1 MHFLPNERV
10 ALFIDGA
17 NLYSASRN
25 LGFDVDYRNLLEFF
39 RKKTHV
45 VRAYY
50 YSAVLETEE
59 YSPLKPLTD
68 WLAYNGY
75 TLVTKPAKE
84 FTDSAGRRR
93 VKGNMDI
100 EVAVDMLELAPRID
114 HAVLF
119 SGDSD
124 FRRLVDAVQRKGVR
138 VSVVSSIRTSPP
150 MVADELRRQADQFVE
165 LADIA
170 PEFTRRQTEPRTR
183 RRRRCGRPPP
193 TRSRNR
199 TTRHERSAVPPHA
212 LSPDAPARDCPL
224 CPRLV
229 AYRHGEPRRQPG
241 LVQRAGAE
249 LRAADG
255 AAARGRHGARGP
267 RRQPHRPAVHRRP
280 RRRAAIRNVAALRA
294 SLRASIAADPEDG
307 LALHDCRI
315 VNAVRCVPPANLPEP
330 LKSEPATGS
339 SPPSSQ
345 AMRQLRAVLALG
357 VLAHAAVLRACGIP
371 PTRIRF
377 RHGEHARAAGRPVA
391 GRQLPCVALQHEHRP
406 ADGSHVPERR
416 RSHHGAAGVTA

>member
-1 MHFLPNERV
+1 MHFLPTERT

-45 VRAYY
+45 IRAYY

-84 FTDSAGRRR
+84 FTDSLGRRR

-124 FRRLVDAVQRKGVR
+124 FRRLVEAMQRRGVR
-138 VSVVSSIRTSPP
+138 VS
-150 MVADELRRQADQFVE
+150 DELRRQADQFLE

-170 PEFTRRQTEPRTR
+170 PEFTRRQTE
-183 RRRRCGRPPP
+183 
-193 TRSRNR
+193 
-199 TTRHERSAVPPHA
+199 
-212 LSPDAPARDCPL
+212 L
-224 CPRLV
+224 
-229 AYRHGEPRRQPG
+229 
-241 LVQRAGAE
+241 
-249 LRAADG
+249 
-255 AAARGRHGARGP
+255 
-267 RRQPHRPAVHRRP
+267 RP
-280 RRRAAIRNVAALRA
+280 RPVTPLRHTPA
-294 SLRASIAADPEDG
+294 EPFADPTD
-307 LALHDCRI
+307 
-315 VNAVRCVPPANLPEP
+315 
-330 LKSEPATGS
+330 
-339 SPPSSQ
+339 
-345 AMRQLRAVLALG
+345 
-357 VLAHAAVLRACGIP
+357 AA
-371 PTRIRF
+371 
-377 RHGEHARAAGRPVA
+377 
-391 GRQLPCVALQHEHRP
+391 
-406 ADGSHVPERR
+406 
-416 RSHHGAAGVTA
+416 